1 MSFFLP
7 ILFMCFIPC
16 LLSRIDMT
24 SSVESQFEK
33 WKYYFSANLT
43 QDSSCTITDEL
54 FLWSWW
60 SHGHYLSSEENTVL
74 PSGFL
79 GSSVNAAITKIK
91 LGKKPT
97 LCVHLL
103 TLYLL
108 CSGVQNLT
116 RKMTKFLLIAAENRG
131 VEILSESLFFV
142 GYFSSGKCKGT
153 VV

>member
-1 MSFFLP
+1 M
-7 ILFMCFIPC
+7 
-16 LLSRIDMT
+16 
-24 SSVESQFEK
+24 
-33 WKYYFSANLT
+33 
-43 QDSSCTITDEL
+43 
-54 FLWSWW
+54 
-60 SHGHYLSSEENTVL
+60 

-91 LGKKPT
+91 LGKKTT

-116 RKMTKFLLIAAENRG
+116 RKITKFLLIAAKNRG